1 MATDRAGFATVG
13 LSADRLSGT
22 GTRPHGATDRA
33 TVSLA
38 SRVHTAT
45 NCDWTREHAKVIQ
58 SAVKRI
64 VHILLATAVL
74 SGCSVGPN
82 YRPRSATELGV
93 PDAWSVTAAP
103 TREDLTRWWRNFD
116 DPVLG
121 QLVEQAAAA
130 NLDLAQAV
138 ARLRQAREQL
148 VVSQSS
154 LFPTISGSG
163 GFSRSEAIRGGGST
177 LTLPDGTVTT
187 AGGGGR
193 SNFSLGLDASYQ
205 LDLFGG
211 IRRGVEASRAQY
223 EAAGFDYATA
233 LLSVQ
238 GEVAR
243 NYVLARAYQA
253 QLENAK
259 ASLAIQDDNLEI
271 AGFRV
276 QAGLVSSVDQE
287 QARASRAQTAANI
300 PQVEQQYN
308 AAVSR
313 IGVLTGQAPGALKPL
328 LAAVK
333 PIPKGPASVG
343 ADIPANVLRQRPDV
357 RAAERNLAAAT
368 AQIGVAK
375 AQLYPA
381 LSISGSLDAN
391 AGNIG
396 GLFDTITGGLFA
408 GISQA
413 IFNGGRLNAQVR
425 SSRAGADAA
434 FAAYKQTVLTAL
446 EDVEN
451 AVVALQSAQERERQF
466 AIAYD
471 AASNSTLLAR
481 SQYRSGLTD
490 FTTLNT
496 QEASLISARNG
507 LVQARS
513 DKATALIA
521 LYAALGGGWDPA
533 VTPTVDT
540 TPEFNA
546 TSAAPGPA
554 GTN

>member
-1 MATDRAGFATVG
+1 M
-13 LSADRLSGT
+13 
-22 GTRPHGATDRA
+22 TRVAPF
-33 TVSLA
+33 L
-38 SRVHTAT
+38 
-45 NCDWTREHAKVIQ
+45 I
-58 SAVKRI
+58 
-64 VHILLATAVL
+64 ATALL
-74 SGCSVGPN
+74 SGCTVGPD
-82 YRPRSATELGV
+82 YHPRSAEQLGM
-93 PDAWSVTAAP
+93 PNAWSVTASP
-103 TREDLTRWWRNFD
+103 TAEDLTRWWRKFD

-138 ARLRQAREQL
+138 ARLRQAREAL
-148 VVSQSS
+148 IVSQSG
-154 LFPTISGSG
+154 LLPTVSASSG
-163 GFSRSEAIRGGGST
+163 FNRNETLRGGGT
-177 LTLPDGTVTT
+177 TITLPDGTVTT
-187 AGGGGR
+187 TGAGGI
-193 SNFSLGLDASYQ
+193 SSFSAGLDASYQ

-211 IRRGVEASRAQY
+211 VRRGVEASRAQY
-223 EAAGFDYATA
+223 QAAGFDYATT
-233 LLSVQ
+233 LLSVES
-238 GEVAR
+238 EVAR

-276 QAGLVSSVDQE
+276 QAGLATSVDVE
-287 QARASRAQTAANI
+287 QARASRAQTAASI
-300 PQVEQQYN
+300 PSIEQQYN

-313 IGVLTGQAPGALKPL
+313 IGVLTGQAPGALKPM
-328 LAAVK
+328 LATPK
-333 PIPKGPASVG
+333 PIPNGPQTVG
-343 ADIPANVLRQRPDV
+343 MGIPANVLRQRPDV

-375 AQLYPA
+375 AQLFPA
-381 LSISGSLDAN
+381 LNLSGSLDTN

-396 GLFDTITGGLFA
+396 GLFETITGGLFA
-408 GISQA
+408 GLSQA

-425 SSRAGADAA
+425 SSRAAADSA
-434 FAAYKQTVLTAL
+434 FAAYKSTVLTAM

-451 AVVALQSAQERERQF
+451 AVVALQSARERERQF
-466 AIAYD
+466 GIAYD
-471 AASNSTLLAR
+471 AANNSAILAR

-496 QEASLISARNG
+496 QEAALISARNG

-521 LYAALGGGWDPA
+521 LYAALGGGWDSS
-533 VTPTVDT
+533 VTPT
-540 TPEFNA
+540 
-546 TSAAPGPA
+546 APPTKMP